1 MTVITVMGVSGSGK
15 STVGPVLAERLG
27 VTYAEADRFHPE
39 ANIRKMSSGVPL
51 TDEDRWPWLDTLA
64 GWVAAHNATG
74 GVLGCSALKRSYRD
88 VLRGGA
94 EVWFLHLRVDRDV
107 LAERMRLRTAHF
119 MPASLLDSQ
128 LADLE
133 PLAPDEPGLTVDA
146 DEPTERVI
154 ASALATFREYQARP
168 TPP

>member
-15 STVGPVLAERLG
+15 STVGPALAERLD
-27 VTYAEADRFHPE
+27 VAYAEADRFHPE

-51 TDEDRWPWLDTLA
+51 TDEDRWPWLDALA
-64 GWVAAHNATG
+64 NWLAAHNATG
-74 GVLGCSALKRSYRD
+74 GVLGCSALKRRYRD

-107 LAERMRLRTAHF
+107 LAERMRLRTDHF

-133 PLAPDEPGLTVDA
+133 PLDPDEPGLTVDA
-146 DEPTERVI
+146 GEPTGLVV
-154 ASALATFREYQARP
+154 ASALARFRAYQA
-168 TPP
+168 

>member
-27 VTYAEADRFHPE
+27 VEYAEADRFHSQ

-51 TDEDRWPWLDTLA
+51 TDDDRWPWLETLA
-64 GWVAAHNATG
+64 GWIADHNGTG
-74 GVLGCSALKRSYRD
+74 GVLGCSALKRRYRD
-88 VLRGGA
+88 VLRGGG
-94 EVWFLHLRVDRDV
+94 EVWFLHLRVDHDE
-107 LAERMRLRTAHF
+107 LAERMRLRTDHF

-133 PLAPDEPGLTVDA
+133 PLGPDEPGITVDA
-146 DEPTERVI
+146 SEPTERIV
-154 ASALATFREYQARP
+154 AAALASFPGRP
-168 TPP
+168 APDQG

>member
-27 VTYAEADRFHPE
+27 VTYAEADRFHPD

-51 TDEDRWPWLDTLA
+51 TDEDRWPWLHALA

-74 GVLGCSALKRSYRD
+74 GVLGCSALKRRYRD

-107 LAERMRLRTAHF
+107 LAERMQLRTEHF

-133 PLAPDEPGLTVDA
+133 PLGPDEPGLTVDA
-146 DEPTERVI
+146 DEPTGIVV
-154 ASALATFREYQARP
+154 ASALASFRTYQA
-168 TPP
+168 